1 MSKQLSSFRV
11 VFGNTP
17 TVKVIDFLLEH
28 REFDYSLTDI
38 SKQADVGWSTL
49 HKFWPKFVK
58 LGLVKKT
65 RNIGRA
71 TLYKLD
77 EKNPLVKEIVEL
89 DHKISEVM
97 VERELDKQK
106 LVKSTIRVKNS

>member
-11 VFGNTP
+11 VFGSTP
-17 TVKVIDFLLEH
+17 IVKVLDFLLEH
-28 REFDYSLTDI
+28 REFDYSLTEI
-38 SKQADVGWSTL
+38 ARNADVGWSTL
-49 HKFWPKFVK
+49 HQFWPRFVK

-77 EKNPLVKEIVEL
+77 EKSALVKKIIDL

-97 VERELDKQK
+97 VEKELNKQRVIK
-106 LVKSTIRVKNS
+106 VKHERKH